1 MFHQPRCARKPDC
14 KEIFVKDGNVACL
27 NATSDDT
34 DLQLFTQANCASG
47 ILIFLIVCNV
57 GKSNWQKLYIY
68 IDKVTVRLSVC
79 HLFLLNSMKMK

>member
-27 NATSDDT
+27 NATSDT

-47 ILIFLIVCNV
+47 ISIFLFVCNDEMLEKAI
-57 GKSNWQKLYIY
+57 GRNCISILIKLLF
-68 IDKVTVRLSVC
+68 VCLSVC
-79 HLFLLNSMKMK
+79 V